1 MQGDPALQLSREG
14 HREQRDVAR
23 TPRPAGPRGRRR
35 RRPDPAAPA
44 FAGRGSAQRC
54 HAGGTRHGHGSPDLS
69 KVECPFKSSML
80 RNRKYHFGNRSPT
93 SALDYSSQI
102 IRSTEIWDRT
112 RVCDRT
118 KGIRSTLH
126 GPSQISAPSRHCKRI
141 RMRKLTVNLRIVDS
155 FARVG
160 QRSSLQ

>member
-1 MQGDPALQLSREG
+1 MKLLPRCQRHLKTANSRR
-14 HREQRDVAR
+14 HQW
-23 TPRPAGPRGRRR
+23 
-35 RRPDPAAPA
+35 
-44 FAGRGSAQRC
+44 
-54 HAGGTRHGHGSPDLS
+54 AGGWADLS

-155 FARVG
+155 FARFG
-160 QRSSLQ
+160 QRSSTPMMTRYPRARKESDRKNCTKAAAPPPKTASTTRE